1 MFFSYVFVHRMSKYA
16 SVGRIRRVQKRDK
29 TASFLSAAAAYRNAQ
44 AHRSMYIAVSRPKNV
59 WITPFLLLNYTT
71 YGQKTQCLTRAK
83 KWSGFS
89 MKHFAFPRPANHFPV
104 AHAQFMWYNVIQ

>member
-1 MFFSYVFVHRMSKYA
+1 
-16 SVGRIRRVQKRDK
+16 
-29 TASFLSAAAAYRNAQ
+29 
-44 AHRSMYIAVSRPKNV
+44 MYIAVSHPKNV
-59 WITPFLLLNYTT
+59 GITPFLFFNCTT
-71 YGQKTQCLTRAK
+71 CGQKTQCLTRAK